1 MPAAPPSAGR
11 AWEGHP
17 RGSNAY
23 RRILVA
29 LACAG
34 VATFAQLYSVQ
45 GVLPLI
51 SADLGVSAADAALT
65 VSAATVGLAL
75 AVIPWSATADR
86 IGRLRAMYFAVIGAT
101 VFGLIVPL
109 MPNLSAILVVRFFEG
124 VSLGGIPALALAYL
138 TEEVHKLHAGIAA
151 GTYVAGTSIGGLLGR
166 VVAGPVGDFAGWRI
180 GVLAVSLL
188 SGLAAV
194 GFILLAPRQRGF
206 AKRSKHD
213 GGPGLAGRLLANL
226 RNPALLVLYAQGL
239 LLMGGFVA
247 VYNYLGFRLGADPFF
262 LPATLTSLLFLAY
275 LAGTF
280 SSRFA
285 GGLSAR
291 LGRRRVLAGGTS
303 VMIVGVALTMAPWL
317 PVILLGLLVL
327 TAGFFAAHAMA
338 SGWTPVLAKTGPA
351 QAAALYNLFY
361 YIGSS
366 LIGWCG
372 GIVFQSLGWDALAL
386 MVIILAGLAMVL
398 AWLALRRHTDAGIG
412 AG

>member
-1 MPAAPPSAGR
+1 MPAISPFDGR

-17 RGSNAY
+17 RGSKAY
-23 RRILVA
+23 RRILIA

-65 VSAATVGLAL
+65 VSAATIGLAL
-75 AVIPWSATADR
+75 AVIPWSAAADR
-86 IGRLRAMYFAVIGAT
+86 LGRLRSMYVAVLGAT
-101 VFGLIVPL
+101 VFGLLVPL
-109 MPNLSAILVVRFFEG
+109 MPTLSSMLVVRFLEG

-138 TEEVHKLHAGIAA
+138 TEEVHRLHAGIAA
-151 GTYVAGTSIGGLLGR
+151 GTYIAGTSIGGLLGR
-166 VVAGPVGDFAGWRI
+166 VIAGPVGDFAGWRL
-180 GVLAVSLL
+180 GVFAVSVL
-188 SGLAAV
+188 SALAAI
-194 GFILLAPRQRGF
+194 GFILLAPKQRGF
-206 AKRSKHD
+206 TKRSKHD
-213 GGPGLAGRLLANL
+213 GGPSLAGRLIANL
-226 RNPALLVLYAQGL
+226 RNPALLAMYAQGL

-280 SSRFA
+280 SARFA

-291 LGRRRVLAGGTS
+291 LGRRRVLTGGT
-303 VMIVGVALTMAPWL
+303 VTMAAGVALTMAPWL

-338 SGWTPVLAKTGPA
+338 SGWTPALAKTGSA

-372 GIVFQSLGWDALAL
+372 GIVFQSLGWNALAL
-386 MVIILAGLAMVL
+386 MVMILAGLAMAL
-398 AWLALRRHTDAGIG
+398 AWAALRNRTS
-412 AG
+412 

>member
-1 MPAAPPSAGR
+1 MPAISPFDGR

-17 RGSNAY
+17 RGSKAY
-23 RRILVA
+23 RRILIA

-65 VSAATVGLAL
+65 VSAATIGLAL
-75 AVIPWSATADR
+75 AVIPWSAAADR
-86 IGRLRAMYFAVIGAT
+86 LGRLKSMYVAVLGAT
-101 VFGLIVPL
+101 VFGLLVPL
-109 MPNLSAILVVRFFEG
+109 MPTLSSMLVVRFLEG

-138 TEEVHKLHAGIAA
+138 TEEVHRLHAGIAA
-151 GTYVAGTSIGGLLGR
+151 GTYIAGTSIGGLLGR
-166 VVAGPVGDFAGWRI
+166 VIAGPVGDFAGWRL
-180 GVLAVSLL
+180 GVFAVSVL
-188 SGLAAV
+188 SALAAI
-194 GFILLAPRQRGF
+194 GFILLAPKQRGF
-206 AKRSKHD
+206 TKRSKHD
-213 GGPGLAGRLLANL
+213 GGPSLAGRLIANL
-226 RNPALLVLYAQGL
+226 RNPALLAMYAQGL

-280 SSRFA
+280 SARFA

-291 LGRRRVLAGGTS
+291 LGRRRVLTGGT
-303 VMIVGVALTMAPWL
+303 VTMAAGVALTMAPWL

-338 SGWTPVLAKTGPA
+338 SGWTPALAKTGSA

-372 GIVFQSLGWDALAL
+372 GIVFQSLGWNALAL
-386 MVIILAGLAMVL
+386 MVMILAGLAMAL
-398 AWLALRRHTDAGIG
+398 AWAALRNRTS
-412 AG
+412 

>member
-1 MPAAPPSAGR
+1 MPAASSPAGR

-17 RGSNAY
+17 RGSKAY
-23 RRILVA
+23 RRILIA

-51 SADLGVSAADAALT
+51 SADLGISAADAALT
-65 VSAATVGLAL
+65 VSAATIGLAL
-75 AVIPWSATADR
+75 AVIPWSAAADR
-86 IGRLRAMYFAVIGAT
+86 IGRLRAMYLAVIGAT
-101 VFGLIVPL
+101 VLGLLVPL
-109 MPNLSAILVVRFFEG
+109 MPSFSAMLVLRFFEG

-138 TEEVHKLHAGIAA
+138 TEEVHRMHAGIAA

-166 VVAGPVGDFAGWRI
+166 VIAGPVGDWVGWRV
-180 GVLAVSLL
+180 GVLAVSVI
-188 SGLAAV
+188 SALAAV
-194 GFILLAPRQRGF
+194 CFILLAPKQRGF
-206 AKRSKHD
+206 TKRTKDD
-213 GGPGLAGRLLANL
+213 GGPTMIGRLAANL
-226 RNPALLVLYAQGL
+226 RNPKLLALYAQGL

-262 LPATLTSLLFLAY
+262 LPAALTSLLFLAY

-285 GGLSAR
+285 GGLSEK
-291 LGRRRVLAGGTS
+291 LGRRRVLAGGTT
-303 VMIVGVALTMAPWL
+303 VMIAGVALTMVPWL

-338 SGWTPVLAKTGPA
+338 SGWTPATAKTGPA

-372 GIVFQSLGWDALAL
+372 GIVFQSLGWNALAVVVMALAL
-386 MVIILAGLAMVL
+386 LAMAA
-398 AWLALRRHTDAGIG
+398 AWAALREPAGPERSE
-412 AG
+412 